1 MMEHRALNKAR
12 DSTVL
17 IKIRAT
23 SVYHLKIHKT
33 TYNHSLHFNTI
44 TTSEPHQRYIN
55 GINEK

>member
-44 TTSEPHQRYIN
+44 TTSEPHQRYY
-55 GINEK
+55 

>member
-12 DSTVL
+12 DSAVL

-33 TYNHSLHFNTI
+33 TYNHSL
-44 TTSEPHQRYIN
+44 TSILLPLQNHTKDIIN